1 VTRAP
6 SPGTFEDL
14 VSIVE
19 VEIAQLLRL
28 SWSPRTE
35 PYWGRAAIHRFDD
48 PTGEF
53 GVLYAGDCLETA
65 FAESVIHDNAR
76 FDVGTR
82 RFQVPAGEFGR
93 EIARFSH
100 PTLAV
105 LPFADFAGASLK
117 VLGLNADVCA
127 GDDYAFSQAWSKAIH
142 DGCPSVAGIRYP
154 SRQHPGHVCHAVFER
169 SGLRLADH
177 RPLWATERVALCN
190 RFNVQPVV
198 A

>member
-1 VTRAP
+1 MTRAP

-19 VEIAQLLRL
+19 VEVVQLLRL

-35 PYWGRAAIHRFDD
+35 PYWGKAAIHRFDD

-82 RFQVPAGEFGR
+82 RFQVPAGEFG
-93 EIARFSH
+93 ARAPSGA
-100 PTLAV
+100 AV
-105 LPFADFAGASLK
+105 AEPPYSQLPQLLQK
-117 VLGLNADVCA
+117 IRNA
-127 GDDYAFSQAWSKAIH
+127 W
-142 DGCPSVAGIRYP
+142 
-154 SRQHPGHVCHAVFER
+154 
-169 SGLRLADH
+169 
-177 RPLWATERVALCN
+177 
-190 RFNVQPVV
+190 RFL
-198 A
+198 

>member
-1 VTRAP
+1 MTRAP

-28 SWSPRTE
+28 SWSPGTE
-35 PYWGRAAIHRFDD
+35 PYWGKGATHRFDD
-48 PTGEF
+48 PAGGF

-76 FDVGTR
+76 FDVRTC
-82 RFQVPAGEFGR
+82 RFQVPVSEFGR
-93 EIARFSH
+93 EVVRFSH
-100 PTLAV
+100 STSAV
-105 LPFADFAGASLK
+105 LPFVDFAGASLK

-127 GDDYAFSQAWSKAIH
+127 GNDYALSQAWSKAIH

-154 SRQHPGHVCHAVFER
+154 SRQHTGHVCHAVFER
-169 SGLRLADH
+169 SGLRLTGH
-177 RPLWATERVALCN
+177 RPLSAIERVALCR